1 MAENVMEF
9 SDDNFELQVLKADI
23 PVLVDFWAEWCGP
36 CKALAP
42 TVTNLADEY
51 KDKVKVGKVNVDSN
65 GNTATNY
72 GVRSIPTLL
81 IFHNGTILNQIVGN
95 VAKESITKLLNEVVQ
110 LTLKRISFIEILN
123 LDFFIK

>member
-9 SDDNFELQVLKADI
+9 CDDNFELEVLNADI

-42 TVTNLADEY
+42 TVAELADEY

-81 IFHNGTILNQIVGN
+81 IFQNGTILNQIVGN
-95 VAKESITKLLNEVVQ
+95 VAKESITKLLNEVV
-110 LTLKRISFIEILN
+110 
-123 LDFFIK
+123 

>member
-1 MAENVMEF
+1 MAENVLEF
-9 SDDNFELQVLKADI
+9 CDDNFELEVLNADI

-42 TVTNLADEY
+42 TVAELADEY

-81 IFHNGTILNQIVGN
+81 IFQNGTILNQIVGN
-95 VAKESITKLLNEVVQ
+95 VPKESITKLLNEVV
-110 LTLKRISFIEILN
+110 
-123 LDFFIK
+123 

>member
-1 MAENVMEF
+1 MAENVIEF
-9 SDDNFELQVLKADI
+9 RDDNFELEVLKADV

-42 TVTNLADEY
+42 TVAELAEEY

-65 GNTATNY
+65 GNIATNY

-81 IFHNGTILNQIVGN
+81 IFQNGTILNQIVGN
-95 VAKESITKLLNEVVQ
+95 VQKESITKLLNEVV
-110 LTLKRISFIEILN
+110 
-123 LDFFIK
+123 

>member
-9 SDDNFELQVLKADI
+9 CDDNFESEVLNADI
-23 PVLVDFWAEWCGP
+23 PVLGDFWAEWCGP

-42 TVTNLADEY
+42 TVEELADEY

-81 IFHNGTILNQIVGN
+81 IFQNGTVLNQIVGN
-95 VAKESITKLLNEVVQ
+95 VQKESITKLLNEVV
-110 LTLKRISFIEILN
+110 
-123 LDFFIK
+123 

>member
-1 MAENVMEF
+1 MSSNTREF
-9 SDDNFELQVLKADI
+9 KDNSFQADVLDSSI

-42 TVTNLADEY
+42 TVAELADEY

-81 IFHNGTILNQIVGN
+81 IFQNGTILNQIVGN
-95 VAKESITKLLNEVVQ
+95 VQKESITKLLNEVV
-110 LTLKRISFIEILN
+110 
-123 LDFFIK
+123 

>member
-9 SDDNFELQVLKADI
+9 SDDNFEIEVLNADC

-42 TVTNLADEY
+42 TISTIADEF
-51 KDKVKVGKVNVDSN
+51 KDKVRVGKVNVDFNSV
-65 GNTATNY
+65 TASKF

-81 IFHNGTILNQIVGN
+81 IFHNGAVVNQIVGN
-95 VAKESITKLLNEVVQ
+95 VPKESITKLLNEV
-110 LTLKRISFIEILN
+110 I
-123 LDFFIK
+123 

>member
-9 SDDNFELQVLKADI
+9 CDNNFELEVLKSDI

-42 TVTNLADEY
+42 TVAELADEY

-81 IFHNGTILNQIVGN
+81 IFQNGTILNQIVGN
-95 VAKESITKLLNEVVQ
+95 VPKESITKLLNEVV
-110 LTLKRISFIEILN
+110 
-123 LDFFIK
+123 

>member
-1 MAENVMEF
+1 MEF
-9 SDDNFELQVLKADI
+9 CDDNFELEVLNADI

-42 TVTNLADEY
+42 TVAELADEY

-81 IFHNGTILNQIVGN
+81 IFQNGTIHNQIVGN
-95 VAKESITKLLNEVVQ
+95 VPKESITKLLNEVV
-110 LTLKRISFIEILN
+110 
-123 LDFFIK
+123 

>member
-1 MAENVMEF
+1 MEF
-9 SDDNFELQVLKADI
+9 CDNNFELEVLKSDI

-42 TVTNLADEY
+42 TVAELADEY

-81 IFHNGTILNQIVGN
+81 IFQNGAVLNQIVGN
-95 VAKESITKLLNEVVQ
+95 VAKESITKILNEVV
-110 LTLKRISFIEILN
+110 
-123 LDFFIK
+123 

>member
-1 MAENVMEF
+1 ME
-9 SDDNFELQVLKADI
+9 VLKADI

-42 TVTNLADEY
+42 TVAELADEY

-81 IFHNGTILNQIVGN
+81 IFQNGTILNQIVGN
-95 VAKESITKLLNEVVQ
+95 VPKESITKLLNEVV
-110 LTLKRISFIEILN
+110 
-123 LDFFIK
+123 

>member
-9 SDDNFELQVLKADI
+9 CDDNFELEVLNADI

-42 TVTNLADEY
+42 TVAELADEY

-81 IFHNGTILNQIVGN
+81 IFQNGTILNQIVGN
-95 VAKESITKLLNEVVQ
+95 VPKESITKLLNELV
-110 LTLKRISFIEILN
+110 
-123 LDFFIK
+123 

>member
-9 SDDNFELQVLKADI
+9 CDDNFELEVLNADI

-42 TVTNLADEY
+42 TVAELADEY

-81 IFHNGTILNQIVGN
+81 IFQNGAVLNQIVGN
-95 VAKESITKLLNEVVQ
+95 VAKESITKILNEVV
-110 LTLKRISFIEILN
+110 
-123 LDFFIK
+123 

>member
-1 MAENVMEF
+1 MTENVMEF
-9 SDDNFELQVLKADI
+9 CDNNFELEVLKSDI

-42 TVTNLADEY
+42 TVTELADEY
-51 KDKVKVGKVNVDSN
+51 KDKVKVGKVNIDSN

-81 IFHNGTILNQIVGN
+81 IFQNGAILNQIVGN
-95 VAKESITKLLNEVVQ
+95 VAKESITKILNEVV
-110 LTLKRISFIEILN
+110 
-123 LDFFIK
+123 

>member
-1 MAENVMEF
+1 MAENVIEF
-9 SDDNFELQVLKADI
+9 RDDNFELEVLKADV

-42 TVTNLADEY
+42 TVAELAEEY

-65 GNTATNY
+65 GNLATNY

-81 IFHNGTILNQIVGN
+81 IFQNGTILNQIVGN
-95 VAKESITKLLNEVVQ
+95 VPKESITKLLNEVV
-110 LTLKRISFIEILN
+110 
-123 LDFFIK
+123 

>member
-9 SDDNFELQVLKADI
+9 CDDNFELEVLNADI

-42 TVTNLADEY
+42 TVAELADEY
-51 KDKVKVGKVNVDSN
+51 KDKVKVGKINIDSN

-81 IFHNGTILNQIVGN
+81 IFQNGAILNQIVGN
-95 VAKESITKLLNEVVQ
+95 VAKESITKILNEVV
-110 LTLKRISFIEILN
+110 
-123 LDFFIK
+123 

>member
-1 MAENVMEF
+1 MEF
-9 SDDNFELQVLKADI
+9 CDNNFELEVLKSDI

-42 TVTNLADEY
+42 TVAELADEY

-81 IFHNGTILNQIVGN
+81 IFQNGAILNQIVGN
-95 VAKESITKLLNEVVQ
+95 VAKESITKLLNEVV
-110 LTLKRISFIEILN
+110 
-123 LDFFIK
+123 

>member
-1 MAENVMEF
+1 MTENVMEF
-9 SDDNFELQVLKADI
+9 CDKNFELEVLKSDI

-42 TVTNLADEY
+42 TVAELADEY

-65 GNTATNY
+65 GDTATNY

-81 IFHNGTILNQIVGN
+81 IFQNGAVLNQIVGN
-95 VAKESITKLLNEVVQ
+95 VAKESITKILNEVV
-110 LTLKRISFIEILN
+110 
-123 LDFFIK
+123 

>member
-9 SDDNFELQVLKADI
+9 CDDNFELEVLKANI

-81 IFHNGTILNQIVGN
+81 IFQNGTVLNQIVGN
-95 VAKESITKLLNEVVQ
+95 VQKESITKLLNEVV
-110 LTLKRISFIEILN
+110 
-123 LDFFIK
+123 

>member
-1 MAENVMEF
+1 MEF
-9 SDDNFELQVLKADI
+9 CDNNFELEVLKSDI

-42 TVTNLADEY
+42 TVAELADEY
-51 KDKVKVGKVNVDSN
+51 KDKVKVGKINIDSN

-81 IFHNGTILNQIVGN
+81 IFQNGAILNQIVGN
-95 VAKESITKLLNEVVQ
+95 VAKESITKILNEVV
-110 LTLKRISFIEILN
+110 
-123 LDFFIK
+123 

>member
-1 MAENVMEF
+1 MTENVMEF
-9 SDDNFELQVLKADI
+9 CDNNFELEVLKSDI

-42 TVTNLADEY
+42 TVAELADEY
-51 KDKVKVGKVNVDSN
+51 KDKVKVGKVNIDSN

-81 IFHNGTILNQIVGN
+81 IFQNGAILNQIVGN
-95 VAKESITKLLNEVVQ
+95 VAKESITKILNEVV
-110 LTLKRISFIEILN
+110 
-123 LDFFIK
+123 

>member
-1 MAENVMEF
+1 MAENVIEF
-9 SDDNFELQVLKADI
+9 RDDNFELEVLKADV

-42 TVTNLADEY
+42 TVAELAEEY

-65 GNTATNY
+65 GNIATNY

-81 IFHNGTILNQIVGN
+81 IFQNGTILNQIVGN
-95 VAKESITKLLNEVVQ
+95 VPKESITKLLNEVV
-110 LTLKRISFIEILN
+110 
-123 LDFFIK
+123 

>member
-1 MAENVMEF
+1 MAEIVIEF
-9 SDDNFELQVLKADI
+9 NDDNFELEVLKADV

-42 TVTNLADEY
+42 TVAELAEEY

-65 GNTATNY
+65 GNIATNY

-81 IFHNGTILNQIVGN
+81 IFQNGTILNQIVGN
-95 VAKESITKLLNEVVQ
+95 VQKESITKLLNEVV
-110 LTLKRISFIEILN
+110 
-123 LDFFIK
+123 

>member
-9 SDDNFELQVLKADI
+9 CDDNFELEVLNADI

-42 TVTNLADEY
+42 TVAELADEY
-51 KDKVKVGKVNVDSN
+51 KDKVKVGKLNVDSN

-81 IFHNGTILNQIVGN
+81 IFQNGTILNQIVGN
-95 VAKESITKLLNEVVQ
+95 VQKESITKLLNEVV
-110 LTLKRISFIEILN
+110 
-123 LDFFIK
+123 

>member
-1 MAENVMEF
+1 MTENVMEF
-9 SDDNFELQVLKADI
+9 CDNNFELEVLKSDI

-42 TVTNLADEY
+42 IVAELADEY

-81 IFHNGTILNQIVGN
+81 IFQNGAILNQIVGN
-95 VAKESITKLLNEVVQ
+95 VAKESITKLLNEVV
-110 LTLKRISFIEILN
+110 
-123 LDFFIK
+123 

>member
-1 MAENVMEF
+1 MTENVMEF
-9 SDDNFELQVLKADI
+9 CDNNFELEVLKSDI

-42 TVTNLADEY
+42 TVAELADEY

-81 IFHNGTILNQIVGN
+81 IFQNGTILNQIVGN
-95 VAKESITKLLNEVVQ
+95 VPKESITKLLNEVV
-110 LTLKRISFIEILN
+110 
-123 LDFFIK
+123 

>member
-1 MAENVMEF
+1 MTENVMEF
-9 SDDNFELQVLKADI
+9 CDNNFELEVLKSDI

-42 TVTNLADEY
+42 TVAELADEY

-65 GNTATNY
+65 GDTATNY

-81 IFHNGTILNQIVGN
+81 IFQNGAVLNQIVGN
-95 VAKESITKLLNEVVQ
+95 VAKESITKILNEVV
-110 LTLKRISFIEILN
+110 
-123 LDFFIK
+123 

>member
-1 MAENVMEF
+1 MTENVMEF
-9 SDDNFELQVLKADI
+9 CDNNFELEVLKSDI

-42 TVTNLADEY
+42 TMAELADEY
-51 KDKVKVGKVNVDSN
+51 KDKVKVGKVNIDSN

-81 IFHNGTILNQIVGN
+81 IFQNGAILNQIVGN
-95 VAKESITKLLNEVVQ
+95 VAKESITKILNEVV
-110 LTLKRISFIEILN
+110 
-123 LDFFIK
+123 